1 MRIREVSAA
10 ILLTLLLAGCRS
22 TLTLDRLTRDLRA
35 GEINTLSLT
44 PRVSLVSPFDLARTA
59 EFESLIEGEIE
70 LVSELFEVALDEPVL
85 FVLKPVEVEGFEV
98 TEVEGR
104 LLVKAPPEQPSL
116 HGVGGAAGTGEAGVP
131 AVVIFVAADG
141 TLTTK
146 AGGDV
151 PVVFRFSYDRTIRHE
166 LAHVCFRKRGL
177 TGDWWFREGVAME
190 VETMIEDRRSL
201 RPVPI
206 SDHLPAAAVAAP
218 GVPLGTILD
227 HEEDVTGMLAGR
239 TPVAAAPRL
248 LAWSFVR
255 YLLDEES
262 TRAFPSA
269 LETIAAF
276 DRAELLSR
284 EKGWRAW
291 LGAVAGR

>member
-1 MRIREVSAA
+1 MRMRNASAA

-44 PRVSLVSPFDLARTA
+44 PRVSLVSPFDLTRTA

-70 LVSELFEVALDEPVL
+70 LVSDLFEVVLDGPVL

-98 TEVEGR
+98 TEAEGR
-104 LLVKAPPEQPSL
+104 LIVKSPPEQPSL
-116 HGVGGAAGTGEAGVP
+116 HGVGGAAGAGEAGMP

-141 TLTTK
+141 TLTRK
-146 AGGDV
+146 DGGAV

-190 VETMIEDRRSL
+190 VETMVEVRRSL
-201 RPVPI
+201 RPLP
-206 SDHLPAAAVAAP
+206 DADYLPAAAAVAP
-218 GVPLGTILD
+218 GVALSAILD
-227 HEEDVTGMLAGR
+227 HEEDVAGMLEGQ
-239 TPVAAAPRL
+239 TPVATAPRL

-262 TRAFPSA
+262 ARGFPAA